1 MGSSSTSLSLQV
13 DVNAAR
19 NAGLDPGLVARLV
32 RLHLDGEVVADLRD
46 QGEKVELR
54 VRAAPRTVARVKEV
68 LDDPIAL
75 PGGATTSLGALLI
88 AE

>member
-1 MGSSSTSLSLQV
+1 V

-19 NAGLDPGLVARLV
+19 NAGLDPGTVARLV

-46 QGEKVELR
+46 RGEKVELR
-54 VRAAPRTVARVKEV
+54 VRAAPRTVARVREV

-75 PGGATTSLGALLI
+75 PGGGTTTLAALLVT
-88 AE
+88 EEPRCW